1 MKLVSLKLT
10 LKLKPNMEKRK
21 QRQARQRWVKS

>member
-10 LKLKPNMEKRK
+10 LKLRRKME
-21 QRQARQRWVKS
+21 QRNQHQAR